1 MRKRYPGRK
10 TDVADCQ
17 WLQELHTYGL
27 LSGSFRPL
35 DQVCVLRSYLRHRD
49 NLVKAAGSHIQHM
62 QKALTEMNI
71 ALHHAVTDITGVSGM
86 AIIGAMLGGERDLNK
101 LAAMKDRRVKKSVA
115 QIALALE
122 GDWRKEHLF
131 ALGQAFELYQIYQ
144 NKIAQ
149 CDQQIEAAMR
159 KLWNV
164 KPSQRS
170 STRRAK
176 LRRLRPPSSSRLT
189 SNRSAAWI

>member
-1 MRKRYPGRK
+1 
-10 TDVADCQ
+10 
-17 WLQELHTYGL
+17 
-27 LSGSFRPL
+27 
-35 DQVCVLRSYLRHRD
+35 
-49 NLVKAAGSHIQHM
+49 M

-101 LAAMKDRRVKKSVA
+101 PAVMKDRRVKKSVA

-144 NKIAQ
+144 NKIAE

-159 KLWNV
+159 ALERKTEPALQHKARKTPKAQATFELKTHLESICGV
-164 KPSQRS
+164 DLTAVPGL
-170 STRRAK
+170 A
-176 LRRLRPPSSSRLT
+176 LRRPGPDQRNWTRYDPLEERQRVLQLV
-189 SNRSAAWI
+189 AALPRQPYQR